1 MNQENMDW
9 NKERIIKFRGKPL
22 DESLNWVYGDLIR
35 FPNGATGIHLLD
47 VDGSLSVKPKTR
59 GQFTGM
65 FDKNGTEIYEGDVI
79 KTPLGFIVEVM
90 WGYKEHV
97 VQLRGE
103 RCKDAFACNGWLFR
117 NKRGHVDALDKDIAA
132 GEVIGNIHDNP
143 ELKSYAGK
151 DIYGLYFKVRIN
163 SNEEREKV
171 VNHLHTAGFF
181 YPDDVDK
188 SKVVGILVGN
198 AFIGEIT
205 SECIFC
211 DSRHQEYTVEEVL
224 NMDFD

>member
-47 VDGSLSVKPKTR
+47 VDGSLSVKPETR

-65 FDKNGTEIYEGDVI
+65 FDKNGAEIYEGDVI

-117 NKRGHVDALDKDIAA
+117 NERGHVDALDKDIAA

-151 DIYGLYFKVRIN
+151 DICGLYFKVRIN